1 MWILV
6 LIIGLVLIAGIVSYG
21 NEEELFTSKGHRNR
35 IVLVMLAIL
44 IGVVVI
50 VQGLTVLLLAYPF
63 LSLLVICF
71 IIGFVGRL
79 ILDNK

>member
-1 MWILV
+1 MWVLV
-6 LIIGLVLIAGIVSYG
+6 LIIGLLLIAGIVSYG

-35 IVLVMLAIL
+35 IILVMLAIL

-71 IIGFVGRL
+71 IIGFIGRL

>member
-1 MWILV
+1 MWVLV
-6 LIIGLVLIAGIVSYG
+6 LIIGLLLIAGIVSYG

-44 IGVVVI
+44 IGVVAI
-50 VQGLTVLLLAYPF
+50 VQGLTTLLLAYPF

>member
-1 MWILV
+1 MWVLV

-35 IVLVMLAIL
+35 IILVMLAIL
-44 IGVVVI
+44 IGVVAI
-50 VQGLTVLLLAYPF
+50 IQGLIVLLLAYPL